1 MFHFKK
7 LFERADVVER
17 HLAAPLLPSRL
28 AYLAHRSQQGAA
40 RYTLRMIARAQ
51 LAISRYLELG
61 EEGQVPLSRLLRNA
75 GPPKTPPAAAG
86 TTRQPAG
93 DLPAAR
99 PIGFASRA
107 DWNAPPHPNHT
118 PTTTRVSLPTCVR
131 NVVFRKQR
139 SSRFDTEWMSS
150 CAAFVVTITRS
161 LMSRSK

>member
-61 EEGQVPLSRLLRNA
+61 EEGQVPL
-75 GPPKTPPAAAG
+75 AAVAA
-86 TTRQPAG
+86 TTIEN
-93 DLPAAR
+93 L
-99 PIGFASRA
+99 
-107 DWNAPPHPNHT
+107 
-118 PTTTRVSLPTCVR
+118 
-131 NVVFRKQR
+131 
-139 SSRFDTEWMSS
+139 
-150 CAAFVVTITRS
+150 
-161 LMSRSK
+161 